1 MLQKLHITFL
11 LKYVLHMEECKKKKK
26 NILIRKSTYIQVTE
40 QIGGCQKCISYGI
53 SFR

>member
-26 NILIRKSTYIQVTE
+26 HSHKKIHIYTSD
-40 QIGGCQKCISYGI
+40 
-53 SFR
+53 